1 MEINVCYWKL
11 MFLYLQLK
19 ERQTKMIQYFSIIQ
33 ALCRSALATPNEAIL
48 HQVNRLRDS
57 LEKDGHSK
65 EAKSLDGLLSASQTS
80 IEMSPSKIH
89 KSFVIATG
97 EALTT
102 KTPIPVDKET
112 STPLAEIF
120 FPVDLPE
127 EMPLFDENIQF
138 AIQSIVDEWMKFDRL
153 LEINATPASSCLI
166 YGIPGTG
173 KTHLAKWIAKQIGL
187 PVVLARLE
195 GLMSSFLGT
204 TSRNIG
210 SLFAFANRYKC
221 VLLLDE
227 FDAIAK
233 LRNDPQ
239 EVGEVKRVVNTLL
252 QSLDTRHEKGFTI
265 GVTNHEGLLDPAI
278 WRRFDIQ
285 IEIPKPSPEVM
296 VHLLKKFLAPLEFN
310 ECEIKFLA
318 WCLEGSSGADAEMLS
333 RWLKRAFVLER
344 ESSIV
349 TVMKQFALLNS
360 GRVNSVKRSIMLHND
375 EDFIAMLI
383 NDKTY
388 SFKQKDIAPL
398 FGMTPSSL
406 SKQMS
411 KFKDSEKI

>member
-1 MEINVCYWKL
+1 MIIGNYLFIFANEPKDKQ
-11 MFLYLQLK
+11 FLV
-19 ERQTKMIQYFSIIQ
+19 MIKYFNIIQ

-48 HQVNRLRDS
+48 HQINRLKDS

-65 EAKSLDGLLSASQTS
+65 EAKSIEGLLLSSQS
-80 IEMSPSKIH
+80 SSDMSPSKIQ
-89 KSFVIATG
+89 KSFVVAGG
-97 EALTT
+97 EELTAR
-102 KTPIPVDKET
+102 TPIPVDKET
-112 STPLAEIF
+112 STPLVEIF
-120 FPVDLPE
+120 FPTSLPAD
-127 EMPLFDENIQF
+127 MPLFNSNIQL
-138 AIQSIVDEWMKFDRL
+138 AIQSIVNEWMKFDRL

-166 YGIPGTG
+166 YGEPGTG

-210 SLFAFANRYKC
+210 NLFAFANRYKC

-252 QSLDTRHEKGFTI
+252 QSLDSRHERGFTI
-265 GVTNHEGLLDPAI
+265 GVTNHEALLDPAI

-285 IEIPKPSPEVM
+285 VEIPRPSPEVM
-296 VHLLKKFLAPLEFN
+296 IHLIKKFLTPLEFN
-310 ECEIKFLA
+310 ESEVKFLA
-318 WCLEGSSGADAEMLS
+318 WCLEGASGADAEMLS
-333 RWLKRAFVLER
+333 KWLKRAFVLEK
-344 ESSIV
+344 ESNIID
-349 TVMKQFALLNS
+349 VMRQFALLNS
-360 GRVNSVKRSIMLHND
+360 GRVDALKRNIMLHSD
-375 EDFIAMLI
+375 EDFIAMLL

-388 SFKQKDIAPL
+388 SFKQKDIAPF

-406 SKQMS
+406 SKQLS
-411 KFKDSEKI
+411 KLKDNEKI

>member
-1 MEINVCYWKL
+1 ME
-11 MFLYLQLK
+11 
-19 ERQTKMIQYFSIIQ
+19 MIKYFNIIQ
-33 ALCRSALATPNEAIL
+33 ALCRSALSNPNEAVI
-48 HQVNRLRDS
+48 HQIGRLKDS
-57 LEKDGHSK
+57 LEKDGHTK
-65 EAKSLDGLLSASQTS
+65 EAKSLEGMLNSSQS
-80 IEMSPSKIH
+80 GSDMAPSRLQR
-89 KSFVIATG
+89 SFVVASG
-97 EALTT
+97 ELLTP
-102 KTPIPVDKET
+102 KTSIPVDKET
-112 STPLAEIF
+112 STPLAEVF
-120 FPVDLPE
+120 FPSDLPE
-127 EMPLFDENIQF
+127 DMPFFDENIQL
-138 AIQSIVDEWMKFDRL
+138 AIQSIVNEWKKFDQL

-166 YGIPGTG
+166 YGLPGTG

-210 SLFAFANRYKC
+210 NLFAFANRYKC

-265 GVTNHEGLLDPAI
+265 GVTNHESLLDPAI

-285 IEIPKPSPEVM
+285 VEIPKPSPEVM
-296 VHLLKKFLAPLEFN
+296 MLLLKKFLQPLEFN
-310 ECEIKFLA
+310 ETEIKFLA
-318 WCLEGSSGADAEMLS
+318 WCLENSSGADAEMLS
-333 RWLKRAFVLER
+333 KWLKRAFVLEK
-344 ESSIV
+344 EIDIV
-349 TVMKQFALLNS
+349 SVMKQFALLNS
-360 GRVNSVKRSIMLHND
+360 GRVNATKRNIMLHSD
-375 EDFIAMLI
+375 EDFITMLLH
-383 NDKTY
+383 DKNY

-406 SKQMS
+406 SKQLS

>member
-1 MEINVCYWKL
+1 MLHFGNKYHYICNRK
-11 MFLYLQLK
+11 QQ
-19 ERQTKMIQYFSIIQ
+19 QTKMIKYFNIIQ
-33 ALCRSALATPNEAIL
+33 ALCRSALASPNEAIT
-48 HQVNRLRDS
+48 HQVNRLKDS
-57 LEKDGHSK
+57 LEKDGYSK
-65 EAKSLDGLLSASQTS
+65 EAKSLEGLLSSSQAS
-80 IEMSPSKIH
+80 IEMSPSKIQ
-89 KSFVIATG
+89 KSFVIAGG
-97 EALTT
+97 EELTA

-120 FPVDLPE
+120 FPVDLPNE
-127 EMPLFDENIQF
+127 VPLFDENIQL
-138 AIQSIVDEWMKFDRL
+138 AIQSIVNEWMKFDRL

-210 SLFAFANRYKC
+210 NLFAFANKYKC

-252 QSLDTRHEKGFTI
+252 QSLDSRHERGFTI

-285 IEIPKPSPEVM
+285 IEIPRPSPEVM
-296 VHLLKKFLAPLEFN
+296 VHLLKKFLTPLEFN
-310 ECEIKFLA
+310 ESEIKFLA
-318 WCLEGSSGADAEMLS
+318 WCLEGSSGADAEMLAK
-333 RWLKRAFVLER
+333 WLKRAFVLEK

-360 GRVNSVKRSIMLHND
+360 GRVNAGKRNIMLHSD
-375 EDFIAMLI
+375 EDFIAMLL

>member
-1 MEINVCYWKL
+1 MEILFVH
-11 MFLYLQLK
+11 LQLMAT
-19 ERQTKMIQYFSIIQ
+19 QTISMVTYFNIIQ
-33 ALCRSALATPNEAIL
+33 ALCRSALSNPNEAIL
-48 HQVNRLRDS
+48 HQINRLKDS
-57 LEKDGHSK
+57 LEKDGHIK
-65 EAKSLDGLLSASQTS
+65 EAKSIEGLLTSSQAEV
-80 IEMSPSKIH
+80 EMAPSKLQ
-89 KSFVIATG
+89 KSFVIASG
-97 EALTT
+97 EQLTP
-102 KTPIPVDKET
+102 KTTIPVDKET

-120 FPVDLPE
+120 FPSELPDD
-127 EMPLFDENIQF
+127 MPFFDDNIKM
-138 AIQSIVDEWMKFDRL
+138 AIQSIVNEWMKFDRL

-166 YGIPGTG
+166 YGLPGTG

-210 SLFAFANRYKC
+210 NLFAFANKYKC

-252 QSLDTRHEKGFTI
+252 QSLDSRHEKGFTI
-265 GVTNHEGLLDPAI
+265 GVTNHESLLDPAI

-285 IEIPKPSPEVM
+285 VEIPRPSPEVM
-296 VHLLKKFLAPLEFN
+296 MLLLKKFLQPLEFN
-310 ECEIKFLA
+310 ESEIKFLA
-318 WCLEGSSGADAEMLS
+318 WCLENSSGADAEMLS
-333 RWLKRAFVLER
+333 KWLKRAFVLEK
-344 ESSIV
+344 ESDIV
-349 TVMKQFALLNS
+349 SVMKQFALLNS
-360 GRVNSVKRSIMLHND
+360 GRVNAAKRNIMLHSD
-375 EDFIAMLI
+375 EDFITMLM
-383 NDKTY
+383 NDKNY

-406 SKQMS
+406 SKQLS

>member
-1 MEINVCYWKL
+1 
-11 MFLYLQLK
+11 
-19 ERQTKMIQYFSIIQ
+19 MIKHFSIIQ
-33 ALCRSALATPNEAIL
+33 ALCRSALANPNEAIL
-48 HQVNRLRDS
+48 HQVGRLKDS

-65 EAKSLDGLLSASQTS
+65 EAKFLEGLLSSSQSS
-80 IEMSPSKIH
+80 INMSPSKIQ
-89 KSFVIATG
+89 KSLVMTG
-97 EALTT
+97 GEELTA
-102 KTPIPVDKET
+102 KTSIPVDKET

-120 FPVDLPE
+120 FPMDLPDE
-127 EMPLFDENIQF
+127 VPLFDGNIQL
-138 AIQSIVDEWMKFDRL
+138 AIRSIVNEWMKFDQL
-153 LEINATPASSCLI
+153 LEIDATPASSCLI
-166 YGIPGTG
+166 YGAPGTG

-195 GLMSSFLGT
+195 GLMSSYLGT

-210 SLFAFANRYKC
+210 NLFAFANRYKC

-252 QSLDTRHEKGFTI
+252 QSLDSRHEKGFTI
-265 GVTNHEGLLDPAI
+265 GVTNHESLLDPAI

-296 VHLLKKFLAPLEFN
+296 IHLLKKFVNPLEFN
-310 ECEIKFLA
+310 ESEVKFLA

-333 RWLKRAFVLER
+333 KWLKRAFVLEKK
-344 ESSIV
+344 SSIV
-349 TVMKQFALLNS
+349 DVMKQFALLNS
-360 GRVNSVKRSIMLHND
+360 GRVAAHKRNIMIHSVD
-375 EDFIAMLI
+375 DFIGMLL
-383 NDKTY
+383 NDKSY
-388 SFKQKDIAPL
+388 LFKQKDIAPL

-406 SKQMS
+406 SKQLS

>member
-1 MEINVCYWKL
+1 MVK
-11 MFLYLQLK
+11 
-19 ERQTKMIQYFSIIQ
+19 YFSIIQ
-33 ALCRSALATPNEAIL
+33 ALCRSALINPNDAIL
-48 HQVNRLRDS
+48 HQVSRLKEI
-57 LEKDGHSK
+57 LEKDGHVT
-65 EAKSLDGLLSASQTS
+65 EAKSLEGILTS
-80 IEMSPSKIH
+80 SLANMEMSPSKIQ
-89 KSFVIATG
+89 KSFVVGFG
-97 EALTT
+97 EELTA
-102 KTPIPVDKET
+102 KTSIPVDKET
-112 STPLAEIF
+112 STPLAEVF
-120 FPVDLPE
+120 FPSDLPD
-127 EMPLFDENIQF
+127 EMPLFDGNIQM
-138 AIQSIVDEWMKFDRL
+138 AIQSIVNEWMRFDKL

-166 YGIPGTG
+166 YGVPGTG

-210 SLFAFANRYKC
+210 SLFAFSSRYKC

-252 QSLDTRHEKGFTI
+252 QSLDSRHEKGFTI
-265 GVTNHEGLLDPAI
+265 GVTNHESLLDPAI

-285 IEIPKPSPEVM
+285 IEIPKPSSEM
-296 VHLLKKFLAPLEFN
+296 LMHLLKKFLHPLDFN
-310 ECEIKFLA
+310 ESEIKFLA
-318 WCLEGSSGADAEMLS
+318 WCLEGSSGADVEMLS
-333 RWLKRAFVLER
+333 KWLKRAFVLEK

-349 TVMKQFALLNS
+349 SVMKQFALLNS
-360 GRVNSVKRSIMLHND
+360 GRVNAGKRNIMLHSD
-375 EDFIAMLI
+375 EDFITMLL

-398 FGMTPSSL
+398 FGMTASSL
-406 SKQMS
+406 SKQLS
-411 KFKDSEKI
+411 KFKDSDKI

>member
-1 MEINVCYWKL
+1 MVE
-11 MFLYLQLK
+11 
-19 ERQTKMIQYFSIIQ
+19 YFNIIQ
-33 ALCRSALATPNEAIL
+33 ALCRSALSNPNDAVI
-48 HQVNRLRDS
+48 HQITRLKDS
-57 LEKDGHSK
+57 LEKGGYSK
-65 EAKSLDGLLSASQTS
+65 EAKSLAGLLSSS
-80 IEMSPSKIH
+80 HGSVDMSPSKIE
-89 KSFVIATG
+89 KSFVVGAG
-97 EALTT
+97 EELTS

-112 STPLAEIF
+112 STPLAEVF
-120 FPVDLPE
+120 FSSDLPDD
-127 EMPLFDENIQF
+127 MPSFDENIQL
-138 AIQSIVDEWMKFDRL
+138 AIQSVVNEWAKFDKL

-166 YGIPGTG
+166 YGLPGTG
-173 KTHLAKWIAKQIGL
+173 KTHLAKWISKQIGI

-210 SLFAFANRYKC
+210 NLFAFANRYKC

-252 QSLDTRHEKGFTI
+252 QSLDSRHEKGFTI
-265 GVTNHEGLLDPAI
+265 GVTNHQGLLDPAI

-296 VHLLKKFLAPLEFN
+296 MLLLRKFLLPLEFN
-310 ECEIKFLA
+310 DSEIKFLA
-318 WCLEGSSGADAEMLS
+318 WCLENSSGADAETLS
-333 RWLKRAFVLER
+333 KWLKRAFVLER
-344 ESSIV
+344 EINLVS
-349 TVMKQFALLNS
+349 VMKQFALLNS
-360 GRVNSVKRSIMLHND
+360 GRVDADKRNVMLHSD
-375 EDFIAMLI
+375 EDFITMLV
-383 NDKTY
+383 NAKNY

-406 SKQMS
+406 SKQLS
-411 KFKDSEKI
+411 KFKES